1 MNSDLS
7 RRSVEDHGKRDF
19 LLLMGFFGFLAIGG
33 FSLAMVVSPKP
44 GEIRYRNPQPMEPKD
59 SITLAA
65 EQNEVGAQFQLGMMY
80 STGTNRKKDAAQ
92 AATWFR
98 RAAHQNH
105 ADAQFELGNHYLKGE
120 GVELNAAEAFY
131 WICRAEQN
139 GHKLATAKLNSAAR
153 ALTLSEQDAQ
163 RSRAIAD
170 SILPAESTSQDG
182 QNLGK

>member
-7 RRSVEDHGKRDF
+7 RSLAEDHGKRDF

-33 FSLAMVVSPKP
+33 FSLAMVVSPKS
-44 GEIRYRNPQPMEPKD
+44 GEIPAAKPMEPKD

-80 STGTNRKKDAAQ
+80 STGTDRKKDAVQ

-98 RAAHQNH
+98 KAAHQNH

-139 GHKLATAKLNSAAR
+139 GHKLATAKLNSAGKT
-153 ALTLSEQDAQ
+153 LTLSEQNAQ

-170 SILPAESTSQDG
+170 SILPTESTGQDG

>member
-1 MNSDLS
+1 MDLGDS
-7 RRSVEDHGKRDF
+7 RPLAEDYGKRDF
-19 LLLMGFFGFLAIGG
+19 FLLMGFFSFLAIGG
-33 FSLAMVVSPKP
+33 ICLAMVVSPKFGGKP
-44 GEIRYRNPQPMEPKD
+44 AAEPLEIKD

-65 EQNEVGAQFQLGMMY
+65 ERNEAGAQYQLGIMY

-92 AATWFR
+92 AAAWFR